1 MASLYKW
8 SRGEIIRYYGGII
21 IEFEHISVLPEET
34 IENLNIKPDGIY
46 ADLTLGKGGH
56 SKKILEK
63 LSDKGRLIAFD
74 QDMEAIMAAK
84 ENLKDFSNVIYVNT
98 NFENFESTLKDLN
111 ISKIDGAL
119 MDIGVSSYQIDNA
132 NRGFSYMHDG
142 PLDMRM
148 DVENEL
154 TAEKIVN
161 EYSKEELTE
170 IFSKYGEER
179 FSKTIAR
186 NIVDY
191 RNKQR
196 IDTTFK
202 LRDIVNKSVRS
213 KEAHPEKRVFQALR
227 IEVNRELEVLENTI
241 EDVVDHL
248 NVGGRLC
255 IITFH
260 SLEDRIVKNKFKDL
274 EKDCT
279 CPPELPVCVC
289 DTVRKVKIITNKP
302 IVAGKKELSEN
313 SRSKSAKLRVCQRV

>member
-1 MASLYKW
+1 M
-8 SRGEIIRYYGGII
+8 
-21 IEFEHISVLPEET
+21 EFEHISVLAEET

-56 SKKILEK
+56 SKRILEK
-63 LSDKGRLIAFD
+63 LSDKGKLIAFD
-74 QDMEAIMAAK
+74 QDREAIMAAK
-84 ENLKDFSNVIYVNT
+84 ENLKNFSNVIYVNT

-132 NRGFSYMHDG
+132 DRGFSYMHDG

-148 DVENEL
+148 DTTNEL
-154 TAEKIVN
+154 TAETIVN

-202 LRDIVNKSVRS
+202 LKDIVNKSVRT

-260 SLEDRIVKNKFKDL
+260 SLEDRIVKTKFKDL

-279 CPPELPVCVC
+279 CPPGLPVCVC

>member
-1 MASLYKW
+1 M
-8 SRGEIIRYYGGII
+8 
-21 IEFEHISVLPEET
+21 EFEHISVLAEET
-34 IENLNIKPDGIY
+34 IEKLNIKPDGIY

-74 QDMEAIMAAK
+74 QDKEAIMAAK

-132 NRGFSYMHDG
+132 SRGFSYMHDG

-154 TAEKIVN
+154 TAETIVN

-202 LRDIVNKSVRS
+202 LRDIVNKSVRT

-279 CPPELPVCVC
+279 CPPGLPVCVC

>member
-1 MASLYKW
+1 M
-8 SRGEIIRYYGGII
+8 
-21 IEFEHISVLPEET
+21 EFEHISVLAEET

-74 QDMEAIMAAK
+74 QDREAIMAAK

-132 NRGFSYMHDG
+132 SRGFSYMHDG

-148 DVENEL
+148 DIENEL
-154 TAEKIVN
+154 TAETIVN

-202 LRDIVNKSVRS
+202 LRDIVNKSVRT

-274 EKDCT
+274 DKDCT
-279 CPPELPVCVC
+279 CPPGLPVCVC

>member
-1 MASLYKW
+1 M
-8 SRGEIIRYYGGII
+8 IMN
-21 IEFEHISVLPEET
+21 FEHIPVLANES

-56 SKKILEK
+56 SKLILQK
-63 LSDKGRLIAFD
+63 LSDKGLLIAFD
-74 QDMEAIMAAK
+74 QDMDAINAAK
-84 ENLKDFSNVIYVNT
+84 ENLKDFSNVVYVNT
-98 NFENFESTLKDLN
+98 NFENFGKTLDDLG

-132 NRGFSYMHDG
+132 KRGFSYMHDG

-148 DVENEL
+148 DQNNEL

-161 EYSKEELTE
+161 EYSEGELAE

-191 RNKQR
+191 RKKDR

-202 LRDIVNKSVRS
+202 LRDLIKGSVRS

-227 IEVNRELEVLENTI
+227 IEVNRELDVLEKTI
-241 EDVVDHL
+241 EKVVDHL

-274 EKDCT
+274 EKDCI
-279 CPPELPVCVC
+279 CPPGLPVCVC
-289 DTVRKVKIITNKP
+289 NAVAKAKVITNKP
-302 IVAGKKELSEN
+302 IVADKKEVNEN
-313 SRSKSAKLRVCQRV
+313 SRSKSAKLRVCQRI

>member
-1 MASLYKW
+1 M
-8 SRGEIIRYYGGII
+8 
-21 IEFEHISVLPEET
+21 EFEHISVLPEET

-56 SKKILEK
+56 SKRILEK
-63 LSDKGRLIAFD
+63 LSDKGKLIAFD
-74 QDMEAIMAAK
+74 QDREAIKASK
-84 ENLKDFSNVIYVNT
+84 ENLKDFPNVIYVNT

-132 NRGFSYMHDG
+132 ERGFSYMHDG

-279 CPPELPVCVC
+279 CPPGLPVCVC
-289 DTVRKVKIITNKP
+289 DTVQKAKIITNKP

>member
-1 MASLYKW
+1 M
-8 SRGEIIRYYGGII
+8 
-21 IEFEHISVLPEET
+21 EFEHISVLPEET

-56 SKKILEK
+56 SKRILEK

-74 QDMEAIMAAK
+74 QDREAIMAAK

-132 NRGFSYMHDG
+132 DRGFSYMHDG

-202 LRDIVNKSVRS
+202 LRDIVNKSVKT

-260 SLEDRIVKNKFKDL
+260 SLEDRIVKNKFKEL

-279 CPPELPVCVC
+279 CPPGLPVCVC